1 MTGPKWE
8 APRYRD
14 VQEWGG
20 AEEMAYG
27 GDRTARKHGY
37 GLRGLQEATRSGPQ
51 FKIPGAD
58 NDGGGRRL
66 ASGGGK
72 PGEGAEELGTADTDP
87 EQGRG
92 GQEDIRDVFQ
102 SGGTTGATVRGRDVG
117 ADPTNREGTGQLHAQ
132 GRAQDHED
140 TAAERVRWEM
150 VLPLSGGGH
159 KGRGF
164 KEIRKSI
171 TNRQKTVAQYIAT
184 RPILDLCE

>member
-1 MTGPKWE
+1 M
-8 APRYRD
+8 
-14 VQEWGG
+14 QEWGG
-20 AEEMAYG
+20 AKETPDG
-27 GDRTARKHGY
+27 GDRTAGKHGE
-37 GLRGLQEATRSGPQ
+37 GLRGLRKANRSGPQ
-51 FKIPGAD
+51 FQIPGAD

-66 ASGGGK
+66 ASIGGK
-72 PGEGAEELGTADTDP
+72 PSEGAEELGTADKDP

-92 GQEDIRDVFQ
+92 GQEGFWENFQ
-102 SGGTTGATVRGRDVG
+102 SVGATGDTDPGGDMG

-140 TAAERVRWEM
+140 TAAERVRWEI